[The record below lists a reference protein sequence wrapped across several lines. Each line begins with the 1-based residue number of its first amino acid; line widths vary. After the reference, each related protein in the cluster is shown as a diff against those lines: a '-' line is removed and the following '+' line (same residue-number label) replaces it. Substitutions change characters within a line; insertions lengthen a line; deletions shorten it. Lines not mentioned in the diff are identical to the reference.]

1 MLDPKPF
8 LAVSVILALPA
19 ATLAQSCPSVGGGAS
34 LTYTAESVWSAQSS
48 SVVAGG
54 SVNLQGCGSV
64 PGQGYVA
71 QNPDFTIQYNDL
83 GMGRQLDFRVEAD
96 CDTVML
102 VNASDGQWYF
112 DDDTDGL
119 NPAMRL
125 SRAPSGQYD
134 VWVGTVGTATCNARL
149 IVESF

>member
-54 SVNLQGCGSV
+54 SKLKSVLMFRHISFSQGVSQAFV
-64 PGQGYVA
+64 
-71 QNPDFTIQYNDL
+71 
-83 GMGRQLDFRVEAD
+83 R
-96 CDTVML
+96 
-102 VNASDGQWYF
+102 
-112 DDDTDGL
+112 
-119 NPAMRL
+119 
-125 SRAPSGQYD
+125 
-134 VWVGTVGTATCNARL
+134 
-149 IVESF
+149 